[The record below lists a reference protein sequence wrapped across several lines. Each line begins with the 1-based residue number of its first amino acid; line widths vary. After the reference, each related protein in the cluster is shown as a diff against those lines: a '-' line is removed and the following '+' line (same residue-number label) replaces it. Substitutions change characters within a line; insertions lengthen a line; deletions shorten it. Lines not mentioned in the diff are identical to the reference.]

1 MNVELARTLP
11 PRVLFGPQR
20 PVDTGAGAPPRFTTL
35 LLLAA
40 LAVLLQVTF
49 GHAWT
54 LRGAH
59 ISFLTVLVVWTG
71 LRCGPTTGGWLGLL
85 GGALEDA
92 LGGGGASVLA
102 MTIVGF
108 LSGLL
113 SSRFFADSL
122 TAVVASV
129 AGGTIARNAITYAVL
144 EVAYGDRGS
153 YHRIAHATAWEVVL
167 NCALSVL
174 VVLAL
179 RWWSDRRP
187 ASA

>member
-1 MNVELARTLP
+1 MTSADRLRAA

-20 PVDTGAGAPPRFTTL
+20 PVDAEVSVPPRFSLL

-40 LAVLLQVTF
+40 LAVLLQAAF

-54 LRGAH
+54 LRGAQP
-59 ISFLTVLVVWTG
+59 SLLTVLVVWTG

-92 LGGGGASVLA
+92 LGGGGATVLA
-102 MTIVGF
+102 MTCIGF

-122 TAVVASV
+122 PVVIAAV
-129 AGGTIARNAITYAVL
+129 AGGTIVRNAIMYLVL
-144 EVAYGDRGS
+144 EIGLGERGI
-153 YHRIAHATAWEVVL
+153 YHRLAHAAAWETLL
-167 NCALSVL
+167 NCIVAALAVI
-174 VVLAL
+174 AL
-179 RWWSDRRP
+179 RWWSYRRP
-187 ASA
+187 AL